1 LNKSRRGIKHG
12 PGRVVLSDTLPF
24 ELPIGFDN
32 TAWYSF
38 LNRAQFEWDA
48 DGYKF
53 RADKDGLNELV
64 LRIVF
69 NRVAEVNVA
78 SAERLEVRFFKRPS
92 PTVPFQFEINTR
104 NGRGRVLSVPH
115 PAIQLR
121 IARFYDKYRALI
133 LHHSRRSHFSLRAP
147 SRIARY
153 TTVRDSL
160 FAADRDRSSRESV
173 EVRDRESHAL
183 HSYFVYRE
191 VASLHRF
198 YESRSYLEAE
208 KHYSALTRLDL
219 SRCFDSIYT
228 HSIAWA
234 LHEREVV
241 KRDIA
246 SHKSTFAG
254 EFDALMQLMND
265 NETNGILIGPEVSR
279 IFAEMIL
286 QGADRSLERVL
297 RARGVVPGRDYQ
309 VLRYVDDYFIFH
321 NDPAIERVIVSEL
334 ENELR
339 PYKMNLNSAKEERLI
354 APYVSPMSSAKRALN
369 RAITKQL
376 PLLAS
381 DLNVVTGEH
390 VIKNLLHEFK
400 TVVLQSGLSAGDL
413 ANYSMAV
420 VESRL
425 EEVLRVAAK
434 GADAELSALSSAT
447 IVHLLPL
454 LSGSIEFLFYVYGSN
469 PLVSGGVKVARTV
482 AMVRRFMSEWTFPYS
497 SRLLVDE
504 LIGRECSR
512 LLRRM
517 KLEGGVES
525 VYLLDILAELPQD
538 HDLSEA
544 EFGHV
549 TGGFPFSSDR
559 GELAMLEV
567 FAVLRYA
574 GPRAHLQPFVRASE
588 VWLRSRADALQELLR
603 PSSELVILVLDA
615 IASPWVDDAVKGYL
629 LRLFVPKAS
638 NARAVELGALQEGWF
653 GRWRWDDLYAELRLK
668 RVHEVY

>member
-1 LNKSRRGIKHG
+1 M
-12 PGRVVLSDTLPF
+12 
-24 ELPIGFDN
+24 GFDN
-32 TAWYSF
+32 SAWYSF
-38 LNRAQFEWDA
+38 LNLAKFEWDA

-53 RADKDGLNELV
+53 RADKDGLHELV
-64 LRIVF
+64 LKIVF
-69 NRVAEVNVA
+69 GGVAEVSVA

-92 PTVPFQFEINTR
+92 PTVPFQFVINTR
-104 NGRGRVLSVPH
+104 NGRGRLLSVPH

-133 LHHSRRSHFSLRAP
+133 LHHSRRSNFSLRAP
-147 SRIARY
+147 SRVARY

-160 FAADRDRSSRESV
+160 FAADRDRSTRETV
-173 EVRDRESHAL
+173 EVRDRESRAL

-198 YESRSYLEAE
+198 YESRSYREAE
-208 KHYSALTRLDL
+208 KHYSMLTRLDL

-241 KRDIA
+241 KRSVA
-246 SHKSTFAG
+246 SHKMTFAG

-297 RARGVVPGRDYQ
+297 RSREVVHGRDYQ

-321 NDPAIERVIVSEL
+321 NDPAVERVIVSEL

-339 PYKMNLNSAKEERLI
+339 PYKMNLNSAKEERLS
-354 APYVSPMSSAKRALN
+354 APYISPMSSAKRALN
-369 RAITKQL
+369 RAISRQL
-376 PLLAS
+376 PLPATDS
-381 DLNVVTGEH
+381 NIVTGEY
-390 VIKNLLHEFK
+390 VVRNLLHEFK
-400 TVVLQSGLSAGDL
+400 TVVLQSGLSAADL
-413 ANYSMAV
+413 ANYSTAV
-420 VESRL
+420 VELRL
-425 EEVLRVAAK
+425 EEVLRAAAH
-434 GADAELSALSSAT
+434 GADPELSALSSAT
-447 IVHLLPL
+447 SAHLLAL
-454 LSGSIEFLFYVYGSN
+454 VSGSMEFLFYVYGST
-469 PLVSGGVKVARTV
+469 PLVSGAVKLARAV
-482 AMVRRFMSEWTFPYS
+482 AMVRRFMSEWNFPYS

-517 KLEGGVES
+517 KLEAGVES
-525 VYLLDILAELPQD
+525 VYLLDVLAELPRD
-538 HDLSEA
+538 FDLSEA
-544 EFGHV
+544 EFRHV
-549 TGGFPFSSDR
+549 TGGLSFEANT
-559 GELAMLEV
+559 GELALLEV
-567 FAVLRYA
+567 FGVLRYA
-574 GPRAHLQPFVRASE
+574 GPRAHLQPFVLASE
-588 VWLRSRADALQELLR
+588 RWLKTRAAELQKLQR
-603 PSSELVILVLDA
+603 PSSELVLLVLDA
-615 IASPWVDDAVKGYL
+615 IASPWVDDAVKGHL

-638 NARAVELGALQEGWF
+638 NSKAVELAALQEGWF